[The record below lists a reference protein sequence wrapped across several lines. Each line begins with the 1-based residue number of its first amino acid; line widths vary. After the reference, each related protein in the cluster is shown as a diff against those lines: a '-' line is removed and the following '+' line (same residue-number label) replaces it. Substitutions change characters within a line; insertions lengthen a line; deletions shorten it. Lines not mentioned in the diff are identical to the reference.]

1 MDATSINSKA
11 DYLAGCE
18 SLARKQF
25 ADNQMFVIYIRRR
38 QPKFLA
44 TVSPQ
49 HRKDIEKMIKLMVVK
64 NMREAELNFPRAA
77 SKHPS
82 IPSLEE
88 FLTVRSILRSNA
100 SPLVGVVVAFKGDK
114 DIKIGWSLCNL
125 SKGDKFNQWDGIR
138 RAIERAEPD
147 VLISKRIE
155 LTEQVIAFPAKDRE
169 YVSPQKD
176 THGKQVLVPHTCLS
190 ALRRAVERA
199 QKHLTPLSTPTF
211 RRNDAVPII

>member
-1 MDATSINSKA
+1 
-11 DYLAGCE
+11 
-18 SLARKQF
+18 
-25 ADNQMFVIYIRRR
+25 MFVIYIRRR
-38 QPKFLA
+38 QPKFST
-44 TVSPQ
+44 TVSVD
-49 HRKDIEKMIKLMVVK
+49 RRDVIKDILDIYPNMTEKAYNAYKAAVLV
-64 NMREAELNFPRAA
+64 NELQSQTDVISGAGKDSPLYD
-77 SKHPS
+77 SMPS
-82 IPSLEE
+82 VEE
-88 FLTVRSILRSNA
+88 FRTVRSILRANA

-176 THGKQVLVPHTCLS
+176 THGKPVLVPHTCLS

-199 QKHLTPLSTPTF
+199 KKHLTPLSTPTF